1 MSFKCEKHGWE
12 HHNTMCPICFQVTTS
27 STTGDTLLSSQPA
40 EGEKSAKEISDIE
53 RCKYELLVE
62 EYFKIPLTSSTN
74 ILSINDHTLVDFA
87 LFVHQTLQPST
98 PHSSEGMA
106 EALRLKWIN
115 LTEDMG
121 RLLSG
126 QRGVSID
133 KLNKVMNLVQEF
145 VNTLPAS
152 LSSPGSG
159 WVNLVDE
166 LPNYGTIDVWVSD
179 EYSKRRIP
187 NSEYRQRDFY
197 NKSDRFEAFMHTD
210 DGMRWVDI
218 TNMVTHWR
226 PLPTPPGE

>member
-1 MSFKCEKHGWE
+1 MLLTKNYPIKQNNKDMKSNEQLRKEFEEQTGNKAIVFPACHGE
-12 HHNTMCPICFQVTTS
+12 
-27 STTGDTLLSSQPA
+27 TGYASWDYQSWL
-40 EGEKSAKEISDIE
+40 E
-53 RCKYELLVE
+53 R
-62 EYFKIPLTSSTN
+62 
-74 ILSINDHTLVDFA
+74 
-87 LFVHQTLQPST
+87 
-98 PHSSEGMA
+98 
-106 EALRLKWIN
+106 
-115 LTEDMG
+115 
-121 RLLSG
+121 
-126 QRGVSID
+126 
-133 KLNKVMNLVQEF
+133 KL
-145 VNTLPAS
+145 AS

-226 PLPTPPGE
+226 PLPAPPGE

>member
-1 MSFKCEKHGWE
+1 MTAQQIIKEEITLLQSWIDQSKTGGWSTHLVKPME
-12 HHNTMCPICFQVTTS
+12 DRILQLQKIHFELSSTS
-27 STTGDTLLSSQPA
+27 SSAGDQQFRSP
-40 EGEKSAKEISDIE
+40 D
-53 RCKYELLVE
+53 
-62 EYFKIPLTSSTN
+62 
-74 ILSINDHTLVDFA
+74 
-87 LFVHQTLQPST
+87 
-98 PHSSEGMA
+98 MA
-106 EALRLKWIN
+106 EALRLKWIT

-121 RLLSG
+121 RMLSG

-197 NKSDRFEAFMHTD
+197 NKSDWNF
-210 DGMRWVDI
+210 
-218 TNMVTHWR
+218 
-226 PLPTPPGE
+226 

>member
-1 MSFKCEKHGWE
+1 MNSREITEADFINLAADMVGKGLLK
-12 HHNTMCPICFQVTTS
+12 
-27 STTGDTLLSSQPA
+27 TGQSNFEL
-40 EGEKSAKEISDIE
+40 AKEYAKQFRSPDMAGIDQIYSAIE
-53 RCKYELLVE
+53 SRIRHFESIYHKFEANELRSALDTVRRLV
-62 EYFKIPLTSSTN
+62 P
-74 ILSINDHTLVDFA
+74 
-87 LFVHQTLQPST
+87 PST
-98 PHSSEGMA
+98 FESSPPDMA
-106 EALRLKWIN
+106 EALRLKWIT

-121 RLLSG
+121 RMLSG

-145 VNTLPAS
+145 VNTLPA
-152 LSSPGSG
+152 SPGSG

-218 TNMVTHWR
+218 TNMVTHWQ
-226 PLPTPPGE
+226 PLPTPPGVEDNQTKKQ

>member
-1 MSFKCEKHGWE
+1 MNSREEIISKYNF
-12 HHNTMCPICFQVTTS
+12 ICDPDVLETVE
-27 STTGDTLLSSQPA
+27 A
-40 EGEKSAKEISDIE
+40 MM
-53 RCKYELLVE
+53 E
-62 EYFKIPLTSSTN
+62 EYAKQFRSPDMAGIDQIYSAIESR
-74 ILSINDHTLVDFA
+74 IRHFESIYHKFEANELRSALDTVRRLVP
-87 LFVHQTLQPST
+87 PST
-98 PHSSEGMA
+98 FESSPPDMA
-106 EALRLKWIN
+106 EALRLKWIT

-121 RLLSG
+121 RMLSG

-145 VNTLPAS
+145 VNTLPA
-152 LSSPGSG
+152 SPGSG

-226 PLPTPPGE
+226 PLPTPPDVEDNQTKKQ